1 MLSLMCIFLSYW
13 STRTKGHSQ
22 FSSNL
27 WVFKKFHIRVYCTTN
42 CYNYI
47 SFVICIF
54 CQVKIILLLCQRYL
68 ILLLF
73 IFFKN
78 IFILLPLCSYAFENI
93 FYSIFFSKILPLIP
107 VVNRL
112 IWKKRAIGLL
122 SFFFCAG
129 SIMSNW

>member
-1 MLSLMCIFLSYW
+1 MQILPLMCIFLSYW
-13 STRTKGHSQ
+13 STTTKGHSP

-27 WVFKKFHIRVYCTTN
+27 RVFEKLHIRLYCTTY

-47 SFVICIF
+47 CFVICIF
-54 CQVKIILLLCQRYL
+54 CQVKIIKLLRQRYL

-78 IFILLPLCSYAFENI
+78 IFILLPLCSYVFENI
-93 FYSIFFSKILPLIP
+93 FYSIIFSKILPLIP
-107 VVNRL
+107 VVNRR

-122 SFFFCAG
+122 SFFFVLVV
-129 SIMSNW
+129 